1 MKEAGHTD
9 SQEQKAGKILSEEEM
24 RKAIQLLLDGEG
36 RLDTDPFQGNL
47 PKKMP
52 DRFRKK

>member
-24 RKAIQLLLDGEG
+24 CKAIQLLLDGEE
-36 RLDTDPFQGNL
+36 RLDTEPFQGNL

>member
-24 RKAIQLLLDGEG
+24 RKAIILGEVIN
-36 RLDTDPFQGNL
+36 DPAF
-47 PKKMP
+47 KKY
-52 DRFRKK
+52 